1 MILQNEGVFVLIGR
15 GWFDFRSVLQNQPG
29 LSTCHEKW
37 IFSTC
42 FCRHLDHHWRQ
53 VLRGTEAYWGSSER
67 ILYPTS
73 GTTGRK
79 RQPRGSGYCVT
90 QLHRKHELLESN
102 MGKFTSARHTP
113 APPHQRNEHARG
125 HNALHIYNIIVCIMY
140 VSQGCQFDPT
150 FLYNISPLLFFCLVM
165 QLFSAEISVMVCWT

>member
-53 VLRGTEAYWGSSER
+53 VLRGTEAYWGSSEW
-67 ILYPTS
+67 ILYPTR

-79 RQPRGSGYCVT
+79 RQPRGSGHCVT
-90 QLHRKHELLESN
+90 ELHQEHELLESS
-102 MGKFTSARHTP
+102 MGKFYFCKTHTP
-113 APPHQRNEHARG
+113 APPHTRKHTNTANTHADITRFI
-125 HNALHIYNIIVCIMY
+125 HR
-140 VSQGCQFDPT
+140 
-150 FLYNISPLLFFCLVM
+150 YNIS
-165 QLFSAEISVMVCWT
+165 VCVCNVCMYVCICIHTYIWFAGLIAIN